1 MLCLTAQSLDVL
13 PVTSS
18 KKAQTAKRSE
28 ESTGKRIDGGPMRST
43 VNRKIYILT
52 VVTVPF
58 LGTILAICTLW
69 QQAVHWSDLLLMVA
83 LYIFTAFGV
92 TAGFHRMLTHRSF
105 RPHPA
110 VKLVLLILGSMAVE
124 APPIEWAST
133 HIKHHAQSDRE
144 GDPHSPV
151 DGLFHAHLG
160 WLFKDRFADPKQY
173 CGYLLKDPLV
183 VFVNRTFFL
192 WVALSLLIPFMLG
205 GWTGF
210 LWGALVRIFI
220 GHHMT
225 FSVNSLCHTFGKRE
239 FETNDRSHNLWILG
253 LLVLGDGWH
262 NNHHAFP
269 RSAFH
274 GLHWWQIDLSGYVIR
289 ALERLGLV
297 RDVYRISPIQRARY
311 SSLNVD
317 PVLDSLIL
325 GPNRTDTSVELTG
338 RLTRDE

>member
-1 MLCLTAQSLDVL
+1 ME
-13 PVTSS
+13 S
-18 KKAQTAKRSE
+18 KVNHKA
-28 ESTGKRIDGGPMRST
+28 
-43 VNRKIYILT
+43 YILII
-52 VVTVPF
+52 VTVPF
-58 LGTILAICTLW
+58 LGTILAICSLW
-69 QQAVHWSDLLLMVA
+69 QRAVNWLDLLLMVTMYT
-83 LYIFTAFGV
+83 LTAFGV

-173 CGYLLKDPLV
+173 CSYLLKDPLV

-192 WVALSLLIPFMLG
+192 WITLSLLIPFAID

-210 LWGALVRIFI
+210 LWGALVRIFL

-225 FSVNSLCHTFGKRE
+225 FSVNSLCHTFGQRE
-239 FETNDRSHNLWILG
+239 FETNDRSHNEWVVG
-253 LLVLGDGWH
+253 LLAFGEGWH

-274 GLHWWQIDLSGYVIR
+274 GLHWWQLDLSGYLIWT
-289 ALERLGLV
+289 LERLGLAY
-297 RDVYRISPIQRARY
+297 DVYRVSPALLARSSSRKAGPVASISQPQ
-311 SSLNVD
+311 
-317 PVLDSLIL
+317 
-325 GPNRTDTSVELTG
+325 
-338 RLTRDE
+338 DEVI